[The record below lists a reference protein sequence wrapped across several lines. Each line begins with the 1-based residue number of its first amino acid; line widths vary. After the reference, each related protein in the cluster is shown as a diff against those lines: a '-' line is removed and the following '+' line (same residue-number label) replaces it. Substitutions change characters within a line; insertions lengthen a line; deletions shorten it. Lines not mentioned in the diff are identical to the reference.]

1 MKSKG
6 QIKLSEKQRNQ
17 LNLICG
23 SPCDRTTRKVFGRI
37 CKRKQSQAS
46 EICICIPYIYICI
59 IHVLHIKIELV
70 WVGKTLSLSKIST
83 TNCKFYFF
91 FTGVTCAGD

>member
-6 QIKLSEKQRNQ
+6 QIKLSEKERNQ

-46 EICICIPYIYICI
+46 EICICIPYIYMHYSCTTY
-59 IHVLHIKIELV
+59 KNR
-70 WVGKTLSLSKIST
+70 TSLGWKDIVPVK
-83 TNCKFYFF
+83 NQYYQL
-91 FTGVTCAGD
+91 